1 MKDIETSV
9 VKEGDTKTSTDEE
22 DIGLPTLSKDSSVLL
37 QEVQE
42 IKEGVNGV
50 INDSDLTHKVDALI
64 SNIEGI
70 SLEVQSWRTT
80 RKDDYIETLENL
92 KNQVSE
98 IESEWDSVSVS
109 MKNQRE
115 KLESLLESFPGI
127 IETSTLR
134 SLSLRVTHMEQ
145 LTSELLSESAA
156 KSSAARGHKQLII
169 SLTALGVTVILWVVW
184 IALAVIS

>member
-1 MKDIETSV
+1 MEDIETSI
-9 VKEGDTKTSTDEE
+9 VKEEDTKTSTDEE
-22 DIGLPTLSKDSSVLL
+22 DVGLPIPSKDGSLLL

-50 INDSDLTHKVDALI
+50 ITDSDLTHKVDVLI

-80 RKDDYIETLENL
+80 RKDDYIETLESL
-92 KNQVSE
+92 KKQVSE
-98 IESEWDSVSVS
+98 IESEWDAVSVS

-127 IETSTLR
+127 IETSTVR
-134 SLSLRVTHMEQ
+134 ALSLRVTHLEQ

-156 KSSAARGHKQLII
+156 KSSAAGAHKQLII
-169 SLTALGVTVILWVVW
+169 SLAALGVTVILWVVW
-184 IALAVIS
+184 IALAVIG